1 MKLSADQ
8 LYHYELAQPRAEH
21 VRPPARR
28 SPPPPPPPPP
38 PLLHACCRPGS
49 GLFARTRR
57 SAAAPPSLLSRR
69 LQPRRGSQGTVGA
82 RCIAFARLQ
91 DQRFATTGIRVAFM
105 QKEFRAVLQVAA
117 LHPVHPCAPASASAT
132 LCIPRTLAPSAT
144 LCTCLCLHLS
154 APAAAPPL
162 HPPHLSN
169 PMLPLCTPSAPSP
182 HATSAGQG
190 HRQPHHHTDRTR
202 RRADHLR
209 HGAQRR
215 DRRPCSTRVALI
227 YPCRPYGMHDA
238 MHGAMYGAMHGAML
252 GAIRNATHQL

>member
-1 MKLSADQ
+1 MVASLTV
-8 LYHYELAQPRAEH
+8 HGI
-21 VRPPARR
+21 RP
-28 SPPPPPPPPP
+28 
-38 PLLHACCRPGS
+38 
-49 GLFARTRR
+49 
-57 SAAAPPSLLSRR
+57 
-69 LQPRRGSQGTVGA
+69 
-82 RCIAFARLQ
+82 Q

-117 LHPVHPCAPASASAT
+117 LHPVYPCAPASASAT
-132 LCIPRTLAPSAT
+132 LCMPRTLAPSAT

-215 DRRPCSTRVALI
+215 ERRPCSTLMECTMPCTVPCTVPSVMPRRRYQRAL
-227 YPCRPYGMHDA
+227 PDGVRAG
-238 MHGAMYGAMHGAML
+238 HGRRG
-252 GAIRNATHQL
+252 